1 MDLTLDHSHLLCE
14 RVVLRAQD
22 EEIFCSKITNPNV

>member
-14 RVVLRAQD
+14 MLILSAQD
-22 EEIFCSKITNPNV
+22 EEIFCPKNY